1 MWRDW
6 GETRVDHEKT
16 SGKTRG
22 QFSYIRQSTNACWTS
37 TTSTLLG
44 TIHNILELTPGGGQV
59 IQGGESSRLDKRVL
73 LYLVWIVIYSV
84 GILCK
89 MNRGSIEMGVLC
101 RMWVFYIQREIV
113 IQRMGCEIVLNREG
127 NILQRGVTQGG
138 NYIDNGHFL
147 QNRDAKQSMEL
158 LL

>member
-16 SGKTRG
+16 LGKTRG

-44 TIHNILELTPGGGQV
+44 TIHNILELTPGGGQE
-59 IQGGESSRLDKRVL
+59 IKGGESSRLDKRVL

-89 MNRGSIEMGVLC
+89 MNGGSIEMGVLC
-101 RMWVFYIQREIV
+101 RMWVFYI
-113 IQRMGCEIVLNREG
+113 
-127 NILQRGVTQGG
+127 
-138 NYIDNGHFL
+138 
-147 QNRDAKQSMEL
+147 
-158 LL
+158 